1 MYKYLILICLVFII
15 IITPSFFKKDI
26 IKNPIILTK
35 IKPDTSKII
44 KPTPPNITY
53 VDTTK
58 HKEIRLIKEEEVKRE
73 PIVLVT
79 EIIKKD
85 LIITSIDTM
94 GIIKKDIYNIPI
106 WSEITIKNNKVKIRK
121 RILPRILLGVGILA
135 TSTISFLIIKNKLKN
150 I

>member
-1 MYKYLILICLVFII
+1 MKYLIIVLIIII
-15 IITPSFFKKDI
+15 IITPSFFKRDF
-26 IKNPIILTK
+26 KNPIILRT

-44 KPTPPNITY
+44 KPTEPNITY

-58 HKEIRLIKEEEVKRE
+58 HKEIRLIKEQEIKRE
-73 PIVLVT
+73 PIILVT

-106 WSEITIKNNKVKIRK
+106 QSDINIKNNKVKIRK
-121 RILPRILLGVGILA
+121 KILPRILVCVGVLA
-135 TSTISFLIIKNKLKN
+135 TSAIAFLIIKNKKRYL
-150 I
+150 